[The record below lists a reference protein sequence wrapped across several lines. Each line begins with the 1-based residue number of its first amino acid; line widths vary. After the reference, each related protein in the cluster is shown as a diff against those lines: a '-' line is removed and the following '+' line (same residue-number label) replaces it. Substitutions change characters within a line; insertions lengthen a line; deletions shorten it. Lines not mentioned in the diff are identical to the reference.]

1 MKPNV
6 LKFKEF
12 IKTQVSQQKEKGFC
26 DYWMHPIYCAYYILK
41 HNLENPDI
49 YIQEDIKKSYKALH
63 DEYSKK
69 SFQKKVEEWY
79 IQYSEETVCSD

>member
-12 IKTQVSQQKEKGFC
+12 IKAQVAQQKKNGSCEF
-26 DYWMHPIYCAYYILK
+26 WMHPIYCAYYIVK
-41 HNLENPDI
+41 HNLENPDD
-49 YIQEDIKKSYKALH
+49 YIKEDIEKSYKALH
-63 DEYSKK
+63 DEYLKR

-79 IQYSEETVCSD
+79 VKYAETVCTD